1 MSIYEFYLAKVLILG
16 VSTKKVLFLYRFIM
30 SLKHLYTLL
39 FSVVLI
45 ACAEK
50 KERVA
55 TPWGTTLGE
64 DTVAATANFA
74 LQDIPSQDLKV
85 TMTIAVGEWVR
96 NIFFAKSLRKIW
108 GCLYVLRCAE
118 T

>member
-1 MSIYEFYLAKVLILG
+1 
-16 VSTKKVLFLYRFIM
+16 M

-74 LQDIPSQDLKV
+74 LQDIISG
-85 TMTIAVGEWVR
+85 GELIMLTLSGPESYYDYR
-96 NIFFAKSLRKIW
+96 GRGMGTQYLLCEKFAKNL
-108 GCLYVLRCAE
+108 GVLRCAE
-118 T
+118 TQPRW